1 MWQAATTMFQR
12 RGSQRAIVTGS
23 IMRTEDVH
31 HWVRTQLWDQVPV
44 RIAVIDSEFRIV
56 EANQSFRSAYGEWKQ
71 KPCYSVY
78 KGRNERCEGC
88 AASRT
93 FTDGKTRVRE
103 EQGVPL
109 KGRPTYYLVHMV
121 PLIRPEGTIPYVV
134 EMSTDITDTK
144 LLEQKKLEA
153 ERLAAVGETV
163 AGLAHGIKN
172 VLMGLEG
179 GLYVFQSGLQK
190 GDNERMSEGW
200 QILVEDI
207 GRITSFV
214 KEFLEFSKGKTPN
227 VELVDPGRIAMDV
240 IELFKDKA
248 AMSGIMLVSD
258 LQEDISSAVM
268 DSQGIHTCLTN
279 LVSNALDACEISDKP
294 GRRVTLTLRDSD
306 GLLIFKVADDGTGM
320 DYEVKK
326 NIFTSFFSTKG
337 SDRGTGLGL
346 LTTRKIVQQHGGTVS
361 FESSEGI
368 GSVFR
373 LEFPRNRLPRLLPKE
388 AKAAGGRSG

>member
-1 MWQAATTMFQR
+1 MPDT
-12 RGSQRAIVTGS
+12 
-23 IMRTEDVH
+23 IMRTEDVR

-44 RIAVIDSEFRIV
+44 RIAVIDCDFRIV
-56 EANQSFRSAYGEWKQ
+56 EANQSFRSAFGEWRDKA
-71 KPCYSVY
+71 CFSVY
-78 KGRNERCEGC
+78 KGRSEKCEGC

-103 EQGVPL
+103 EEGVPL
-109 KGRPTYYLVHMV
+109 EGKPTFYLVHMV
-121 PLIRPEGTIPYVV
+121 PLVRPEGTIPYVI

-144 LLEQKKLEA
+144 LLERQKLEA

-190 GDNERMSEGW
+190 EDNKRMLAGW
-200 QILVEDI
+200 QILQEEI

-214 KEFLEFSKGKTPN
+214 KEFLEFSRGKIPI
-227 VELVDPGRIAMDV
+227 VQLVDPNHIATDV

-248 AMSGIMLVSD
+248 AMAGISLVAR
-258 LQEDISSAVM
+258 LQANISCAPM
-268 DSQGIHTCLTN
+268 DEQGIHTCLTN
-279 LVSNALDACEISDKP
+279 LVSNALDACEISDKS
-294 GRRVTLTLRDSD
+294 GRHVTVTSRDRGD
-306 GLLIFKVADDGTGM
+306 LLVFEISDDGTGM

-361 FESSEGI
+361 FETTEGV
-368 GSVFR
+368 GSLFR
-373 LEFPRNRLPRLLPKE
+373 MEFPRNRLPRLSNRQLQ
-388 AKAAGGRSG
+388 AASGRRD

>member
-1 MWQAATTMFQR
+1 
-12 RGSQRAIVTGS
+12 
-23 IMRTEDVH
+23 MRTEDVR

-56 EANQSFRSAYGEWKQ
+56 EANQSFHSAYGEWRE

-78 KGRNERCEGC
+78 KGRDERCEGC

-93 FTDGKTRVRE
+93 FTDGKTRIRE

-109 KGRPTYYLVHMV
+109 EGKPTYYLVHMV
-121 PLIRPEGTIPYVV
+121 PLIRPEGTIPYVI

-153 ERLAAVGETV
+153 ERLAVVGETV

-190 GDNERMSEGW
+190 GDNKRMGEGW
-200 QILVEDI
+200 KILVEDI

-214 KEFLEFSKGKTPN
+214 KEFLEFSRGKSPK
-227 VELVDPGRIAMDV
+227 VELIDPSQIAMEV

-248 AMSGIMLVSD
+248 AMSGIALVAD
-258 LQEDISSAVM
+258 LQENISSAVM
-268 DSQGIHTCLTN
+268 DKQGIHTCLTN
-279 LVSNALDACEISDKP
+279 LVSNALDACEISDRP
-294 GRRVTLTLRDSD
+294 GRHVMVTLRDGD
-306 GLLIFKVADDGTGM
+306 GRLIFEVSDDGTGM

-361 FESSEGI
+361 FESTEGI

-373 LEFPRNRLPRLLPKE
+373 LEFPRNRLPQLSPQK
-388 AKAAGGRSG
+388 AKLVAGRSS